1 MILVP
6 PKASPAP
13 DPQQQQNHV
22 ISIAHTDKDNLHAV
36 LTKSSGPGL
45 ASISSLMHEQR
56 TFSCLFPNRSLMI
69 CGLKRRSGE
78 VDCILPIP
86 DRYRTVGR
94 QVEISWYFVFLISSS
109 VLKLTQHKNF

>member
-13 DPQQQQNHV
+13 DPQHQQNHV
-22 ISIAHTDKDNLHAV
+22 ISIAHTDKDNLHAA
-36 LTKSSGPGL
+36 LTKLSGPIL
-45 ASISSLMHEQR
+45 ASISSLMPEQR
-56 TFSCLFPNRSLMI
+56 TFSCLFLNRSLMI

-86 DRYRTVGR
+86 DRYGAIGR
-94 QVEISWYFVFLISSS
+94 QVEMSW
-109 VLKLTQHKNF
+109 